1 MLDALRNDASSYY
14 DDDDDFQELSEPAEK
29 PKQFLDMTPF
39 QRFVIALLLLIVTC
53 ILSAACLLVTERVA
67 LFL

>member
-1 MLDALRNDASSYY
+1 MLDDLRNDASSYY
-14 DDDDDFQELSEPAEK
+14 DDDDFQELSKPAES
-29 PKQFLDMTPF
+29 PKRFLGMTPF

-53 ILSAACLLVTERVA
+53 ILSAVCLLVTERVA

>member
-1 MLDALRNDASSYY
+1 MLDDLRNDASSYY
-14 DDDDDFQELSEPAEK
+14 DDDFEELSK
-29 PKQFLDMTPF
+29 PVESPKRFLGMTPF

-53 ILSAACLLVTERVA
+53 ILSASCLLVTEKVA